1 MKILMQDCEGIQN
14 WNLESY
20 DESQFPILSFSQ
32 QKTFTR
38 NQRVWYYKIDTFCK
52 VKIWLTIFLDI
63 LFGDTHSF

>member
-1 MKILMQDCEGIQN
+1 MKILMQDYEGIQN

-20 DESQFPILSFSQ
+20 DKSQFPILSFSQ
-32 QKTFTR
+32 QKSFNR
-38 NQRVWYYKIDTFCK
+38 NQRLWYYKIDTFCK